1 MLLLRLLL
9 SITATTALVCTPVQ
23 PRPRH
28 VLHAA
33 TTDADAARLTA
44 TLASSTVG
52 RSFNFECQKQCWFIR
67 RLPGAYQVT
76 ADGVE
81 IVAEGPRSKLEAF
94 ERWLVKAT
102 TDTESFAAESGDGA
116 GPRSVTYDAAT
127 GDLEGWTSRGA
138 ALDALKSAEGP
149 GFLGAPAAGADES
162 TNDAELADAMAEQA
176 VVEIDY
182 EAAAAVAATKGVVGT
197 VPQSVRE
204 DLVGRQFGSAVL
216 DAPEPK
222 IRDVDDDGLDFLDL
236 TEDELEAFAKELA
249 GV

>member
-1 MLLLRLLL
+1 MLALLG
-9 SITATTALVCTPVQ
+9 TASALVCTPASLRQ
-23 PRPRH
+23 P
-28 VLHAA
+28 LHIASAA
-33 TTDADAARLTA
+33 NSADADAARLTA
-44 TLASSTVG
+44 TLAASTVG
-52 RSFNFECQKQCWFIR
+52 ASFNFDCQKQCWFIR

-116 GPRSVTYDAAT
+116 GPKSVSYDAAT

-149 GFLGAPAAGADES
+149 GFLGAPSGADES

-176 VVEIDY
+176 VVEICLLYTSPSPRD
-182 EAAAAVAATKGVVGT
+182 ATLSRM
-197 VPQSVRE
+197 PS
-204 DLVGRQFGSAVL
+204 SA
-216 DAPEPK
+216 
-222 IRDVDDDGLDFLDL
+222 
-236 TEDELEAFAKELA
+236 
-249 GV
+249 

>member
-9 SITATTALVCTPVQ
+9 SITAATALVCTPTQ
-23 PRPRH
+23 PRRPH

-33 TTDADAARLTA
+33 TSDADAARLTA

-116 GPRSVTYDAAT
+116 GPKSVSYGAAT

-149 GFLGAPAAGADES
+149 GFLGAPSGADES
-162 TNDAELADAMAEQA
+162 TNDADLADAMAEQA

-222 IRDVDDDGLDFLDL
+222 LRDLDDDLDFLDL

>member
-116 GPRSVTYDAAT
+116 GPKSVSYGTAT

-149 GFLGAPAAGADES
+149 GFLGAPAASADES

>member
-1 MLLLRLLL
+1 M
-9 SITATTALVCTPVQ
+9 
-23 PRPRH
+23 
-28 VLHAA
+28 
-33 TTDADAARLTA
+33 
-44 TLASSTVG
+44 G

-116 GPRSVTYDAAT
+116 GPKSVSYGAAT

-197 VPQSVRE
+197 GPAERPRGFRRTPVRQRRARRAGAE
-204 DLVGRQFGSAVL
+204 
-216 DAPEPK
+216 APRLLMM
-222 IRDVDDDGLDFLDL
+222 IS
-236 TEDELEAFAKELA
+236 TSST
-249 GV
+249 

>member
-1 MLLLRLLL
+1 MRRRAIVL
-9 SITATTALVCTPVQ
+9 ATGAC
-23 PRPRH
+23 
-28 VLHAA
+28 
-33 TTDADAARLTA
+33 LTA
-44 TLASSTVG
+44 VVPA
-52 RSFNFECQKQCWFIR
+52 
-67 RLPGAYQVT
+67 
-76 ADGVE
+76 
-81 IVAEGPRSKLEAF
+81 VAMPAPP
-94 ERWLVKAT
+94 AT
-102 TDTESFAAESGDGA
+102 DGA
-116 GPRSVTYDAAT
+116 PSV
-127 GDLEGWTSRGA
+127 E
-138 ALDALKSAEGP
+138 
-149 GFLGAPAAGADES
+149 
-162 TNDAELADAMAEQA
+162 ELQRLREQLAVADAMAEQA

>member
-9 SITATTALVCTPVQ
+9 STTATTALVCTPAQ

-33 TTDADAARLTA
+33 ATDADAARLTA

-52 RSFNFECQKQCWFIR
+52 ASFNFDCQKQCWFIR

-116 GPRSVTYDAAT
+116 GPKSVSYGAAT

-149 GFLGAPAAGADES
+149 GFLGAPSGADEL
-162 TNDAELADAMAEQA
+162 TNDAELAETMAEQA

>member
-1 MLLLRLLL
+1 M
-9 SITATTALVCTPVQ
+9 SY
-23 PRPRH
+23 
-28 VLHAA
+28 
-33 TTDADAARLTA
+33 
-44 TLASSTVG
+44 G
-52 RSFNFECQKQCWFIR
+52 
-67 RLPGAYQVT
+67 
-76 ADGVE
+76 
-81 IVAEGPRSKLEAF
+81 
-94 ERWLVKAT
+94 
-102 TDTESFAAESGDGA
+102 
-116 GPRSVTYDAAT
+116 AAT

-149 GFLGAPAAGADES
+149 GFLGAPSGADES

>member
-9 SITATTALVCTPVQ
+9 SITATTALVCTPAQ

-33 TTDADAARLTA
+33 ATDADAARLTA

-116 GPRSVTYDAAT
+116 GPKSVSYGAAT

-149 GFLGAPAAGADES
+149 GFLGAPSGADES

-176 VVEIDY
+176 VRAVVCL
-182 EAAAAVAATKGVVGT
+182 AAPALLLGSLLLVYFRVLLVDSARGGNHWSGSNAA
-197 VPQSVRE
+197 
-204 DLVGRQFGSAVL
+204 
-216 DAPEPK
+216 
-222 IRDVDDDGLDFLDL
+222 
-236 TEDELEAFAKELA
+236 
-249 GV
+249 

>member
-1 MLLLRLLL
+1 MLLLAAAKHTRRRP
-9 SITATTALVCTPVQ
+9 SSARPAQ

-33 TTDADAARLTA
+33 ATDADAARLTA

-116 GPRSVTYDAAT
+116 GPKSVSYGAAT

-182 EAAAAVAATKGVVGT
+182 EAAAAVAATKGVVG
-197 VPQSVRE
+197 PSR
-204 DLVGRQFGSAVL
+204 RASARIWS
-216 DAPEPK
+216 DASSAAPCST
-222 IRDVDDDGLDFLDL
+222 RRSRSSA
-236 TEDELEAFAKELA
+236 T
-249 GV
+249 

>member
-1 MLLLRLLL
+1 MVTRLCMLALLG
-9 SITATTALVCTPVQ
+9 TASALICTPASLRQ
-23 PRPRH
+23 P
-28 VLHAA
+28 LHIASAA
-33 TTDADAARLTA
+33 SSADERLTA
-44 TLASSTVG
+44 TLAASTVG
-52 RSFNFECQKQCWFIR
+52 ASFNFDCQKQCWFIR

-116 GPRSVTYDAAT
+116 GPKSVSYDAAT

-149 GFLGAPAAGADES
+149 GFLGAPSGADES

>member
-33 TTDADAARLTA
+33 TSDADAARLTA

-116 GPRSVTYDAAT
+116 GPRSVSYGAAT

-149 GFLGAPAAGADES
+149 GYHGAPSGADEI
-162 TNDAELADAMAEQA
+162 TNDAASRTRWPSRPSSRSTTRPRPRWRRRRASSDCPA
-176 VVEIDY
+176 VRGI
-182 EAAAAVAATKGVVGT
+182 
-197 VPQSVRE
+197 
-204 DLVGRQFGSAVL
+204 
-216 DAPEPK
+216 
-222 IRDVDDDGLDFLDL
+222 
-236 TEDELEAFAKELA
+236 
-249 GV
+249 

>member
-1 MLLLRLLL
+1 MVTQRCCSGLLL
-9 SITATTALVCTPVQ
+9 STAASTPSSA
-23 PRPRH
+23 RRRSLGRGS
-28 VLHAA
+28 LHAA
-33 TTDADAARLTA
+33 ATDADAARLTA

-116 GPRSVTYDAAT
+116 GPKSVSYGAAT

-138 ALDALKSAEGP
+138 ALDALKSAEGGLP
-149 GFLGAPAAGADES
+149 RRPPRAPTSPRTTRTS
-162 TNDAELADAMAEQA
+162 TTPWPSNDARS
-176 VVEIDY
+176 
-182 EAAAAVAATKGVVGT
+182 TT
-197 VPQSVRE
+197 RPRTPW
-204 DLVGRQFGSAVL
+204 R
-216 DAPEPK
+216 
-222 IRDVDDDGLDFLDL
+222 RR
-236 TEDELEAFAKELA
+236 KEL
-249 GV
+249 

>member
-9 SITATTALVCTPVQ
+9 GASPRRRPSSA
-23 PRPRH
+23 RPRS
-28 VLHAA
+28 LDRGTSCTRQQRTPTPRASRRRSRR
-33 TTDADAARLTA
+33 AR
-44 TLASSTVG
+44 SE

-116 GPRSVTYDAAT
+116 GPKSVSYGAAT

-197 VPQSVRE
+197 VPQERPRGFGRTPVRQRRARRA
-204 DLVGRQFGSAVL
+204 GA
-216 DAPEPK
+216 
-222 IRDVDDDGLDFLDL
+222 
-236 TEDELEAFAKELA
+236 EATRF
-249 GV
+249 